1 MPRLLEN
8 DDSDYVGHSQ
18 GGSNAP
24 SLPHSLP
31 LSRSNVMLME
41 IPEGDEAMLS
51 PSERSSLG
59 NRSLSFSMR
68 ENDGSGNYTGR
79 SNVSVGGRSEMSEA
93 SAMSVSPR
101 IMPDGGGSKW
111 DEEIPEGVTVLDLK
125 MN

>member
-1 MPRLLEN
+1 
-8 DDSDYVGHSQ
+8 
-18 GGSNAP
+18 
-24 SLPHSLP
+24 
-31 LSRSNVMLME
+31 ME

-51 PSERSSLG
+51 PSERSSLGLG

-79 SNVSVGGRSEMSEA
+79 SNVSIGGRSEMSEA

-111 DEEIPEGVTVLDLK
+111 DEEIREGVTVLDLK